1 MEQTPRLLDQV
12 RHTIRLRHYSFS
24 TERTYVDWV
33 RRFILAN
40 DKRHPRE
47 MGAAEAEAFL
57 TDLAV
62 RGNVSASTQNQA
74 LSALLFLYRHVL
86 EIKLEWMDNVVRV
99 RRERKIPVVF
109 TQRGARTVI
118 AHLQGKYWLMASLM
132 YGAGL
137 RVMEC
142 LRLRIKD
149 IDSNYR
155 QITVHD
161 GKGNKDRRTL
171 LPDCVTERLE
181 EQLICVRTIYQKDI
195 DGNCC
200 GVSLPHALARKY
212 PKARHEWG
220 WQYIFPASRRS
231 ASPYTG
237 EIEWHHADQKGIQRA
252 VKGAI
257 RLAGIKKHASCH
269 TFRHSFATHLLES
282 GYDIRTVQ
290 ELLGHSNVKTTMI
303 YTHVLNRGG
312 QAVRSPMDKE
322 LAE

>member
-1 MEQTPRLLDQV
+1 
-12 RHTIRLRHYSFS
+12 
-24 TERTYVDWV
+24 
-33 RRFILAN
+33 
-40 DKRHPRE
+40 
-47 MGAAEAEAFL
+47 
-57 TDLAV
+57 
-62 RGNVSASTQNQA
+62 
-74 LSALLFLYRHVL
+74 
-86 EIKLEWMDNVVRV
+86 MDNVVRA

-109 TQRGARTVI
+109 TQKEARTVI

-137 RVMEC
+137 RVIEC
-142 LRLRIKD
+142 LRLRVKD
-149 IDSNYR
+149 IDNNDR

-161 GKGNKDRRTL
+161 GKGSKDRRTL
-171 LPDCVTERLE
+171 LPKCVTERLE
-181 EQLICVRTIYQKDI
+181 EQLICVKTIYEKDV

-212 PKARHEWG
+212 PNARHDWA

-237 EIEWHHADQKGIQRA
+237 EVERHHADQKAIQRA
-252 VKGAI
+252 VKNAI
-257 RLAGIKKHASCH
+257 RLAGVKKHASCH

-290 ELLGHSNVKTTMI
+290 EYLGHSNVKTTMI

-312 QAVRSPMDKE
+312 RCGVLWMRNWRNEICIVLGVHQTG
-322 LAE
+322 